1 MKNILIETYCEG
13 SMNYIQFSFDY
24 FTDEPQCIC
33 DESFYVSGSVER
45 KYMLE

>member
-1 MKNILIETYCEG
+1 
-13 SMNYIQFSFDY
+13 MNYIQFSFDY